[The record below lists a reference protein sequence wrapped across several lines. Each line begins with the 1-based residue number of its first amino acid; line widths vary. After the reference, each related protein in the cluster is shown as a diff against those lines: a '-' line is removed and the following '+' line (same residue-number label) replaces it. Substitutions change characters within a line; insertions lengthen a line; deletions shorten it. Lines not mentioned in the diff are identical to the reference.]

1 MSRWPDKYLIGLTGN
16 IATGK
21 SVVRKMLEHLG
32 AYGIDAD
39 AVGHRCISKG
49 APGYPEVV
57 RLFGQWILDENGEI
71 NRQSL
76 AKLVFSNATLLAKL
90 EEVVH
95 PLVREAVGLLVERAH
110 AHVVVIEAIKLAE
123 SGLAK
128 ECDALWVTDVPE
140 WIQMVRLREKRGQSE
155 EAAQMRVSA
164 QPPPQEKLARA
175 DVVIHNDGSF
185 EATWD
190 QVQAAWRRIPQ
201 AAEVVTAPLP
211 RAEAA
216 VRRGKPPDADQIAE
230 FINSVTH
237 PPRSMAR
244 EDVMAAFGQKAF
256 FLLER
261 NGRIMGLIGWQVDNL
276 VTRADQVL
284 LDPSLPTDRALPL
297 LLHAVEAASSELQ
310 SEAAVVYVDRSMAR
324 DRAWRKAGYEP
335 SSLGSLGVHAW
346 EEAARE
352 AYVPDAQLFF
362 KRLREDRV
370 LRPI

>member
-1 MSRWPDKYLIGLTGN
+1 MSRWPDKYVIGLTGN

-39 AVGHRCISKG
+39 ALGHRSISKG

-57 RLFGQWILDENGEI
+57 RLFGQWILDESGEI

-76 AKLVFSNATLLAKL
+76 ARLVFANATLLSRL
-90 EEVVH
+90 EEIVH
-95 PLVREAVGLLVERAH
+95 PLVREAVDLLVERSH
-110 AHVVVIEAIKLAE
+110 AHVVVIEAIKLTE
-123 SGLAK
+123 SGLAE
-128 ECDALWVTDVPE
+128 ECDAVWVTDVPE

-155 EAAQMRVSA
+155 AEARQRVSA
-164 QPPPQEKLARA
+164 QPAQREKLEQA
-175 DVVIHNDGSF
+175 DVVIHNDHSF

-190 QVQAAWRRIPQ
+190 QVQEAWDRIPQ
-201 AAEVVTAPLP
+201 PAEVVTAPLI
-211 RAEAA
+211 RAEAT
-216 VRRGKPPDADQIAE
+216 VRRGKPPDADRIAA
-230 FINSVTH
+230 FINSVSH
-237 PPRSMAR
+237 PARSLSR

-261 NGRIMGLIGWQVDNL
+261 NGGILGLIGWQVDNL
-276 VTRADQVL
+276 VTRADQLL
-284 LDPSLPTDRALPL
+284 LDPALPADRALPL

-310 SEAAVVYVDRSMAR
+310 SEAAVIYVDRSMAR
-324 DRAWRKAGYEP
+324 DRSWRKAGYEP

-352 AYVPDAQLFF
+352 AYVPEAQLFF

>member
-1 MSRWPDKYLIGLTGN
+1 MSRWSEKYVIGLTGN

-39 AVGHRCISKG
+39 ALGHRSISKG

-76 AKLVFSNATLLAKL
+76 SKLVFSNPALLAKL
-90 EEVVH
+90 EEIVH
-95 PLVREAVGLLVERAH
+95 PLVREAVDLLVKRAH

-128 ECDALWVTDVPE
+128 ECDAIWVTDVPE
-140 WIQMVRLREKRGQSE
+140 WVQMVRLREKRGQSE
-155 EAAQMRVSA
+155 AEARLRVSA
-164 QPPPQEKLARA
+164 QPPQREKLDRA

-190 QVQAAWRRIPQ
+190 QVQEAWERIPQ
-201 AAEVVTAPLP
+201 APEAITAPLP

-216 VRRGKPPDADQIAE
+216 VRRGKPPDADQIAA
-230 FINSVTH
+230 FINSLTRPTH
-237 PPRSMAR
+237 PLGR

-261 NGRIMGLIGWQVDNL
+261 NGSIIGLIGWQVDNL

-284 LDPSLPTDRALPL
+284 LDPSLPTDRGLPL

-310 SEAAVVYVDRSMAR
+310 SEAAVIYVDRSMAR
-324 DRAWRKAGYEP
+324 DRVWRRAGYEP